1 MISVAITL
9 RCLIFRLDY
18 TIFHIIQH
26 QPDQYPSTQIYANI
40 TVILFRQYL
49 TLYSLFSQN
58 IDSTR
63 KIPIVRL
70 SLLDKVGGSFK
81 VGYNRIYVILVQKS
95 SYLFVQ
101 YAPFSEGLGFAL

>member
-1 MISVAITL
+1 MFDISIRLYNFPDHTASTSPVPKHTDL
-9 RCLIFRLDY
+9 RKY
-18 TIFHIIQH
+18 HK
-26 QPDQYPSTQIYANI
+26 
-40 TVILFRQYL
+40 VILFRQYL
-49 TLYSLFSQN
+49 TTLYSLFSQN